1 MAESPSHVLA
11 RWLALTAA
19 FSLVVLAAFAANQPI
34 EPQPTS
40 APATQFSEARAR
52 PIVAMLADTIGV
64 RPTGSDGAAR
74 AAQYLAAQLRSIP
87 RVEVDV
93 QRVSDQRFYE
103 NTPYPYP
110 LLRYHVTNVVA
121 RLPGRTRDAIL
132 LDAHFDTLGDSDG
145 AGDDALGVA
154 AIIESLRALAAGP
167 QLERSVIVLANGGEE
182 YGLFGADGFIRN
194 HPLAR
199 DVRAY
204 VYIDGSPGGAA
215 TLLYAG
221 PGNPELIDAYARV
234 APRPQAT
241 SVVLDLM
248 ESGALSH
255 DGDFR
260 PLRDANKPGLSL
272 AGIGDLWA
280 AHTSRDRSNRLQPGT
295 LQHLG
300 QTTLAVTRELASGA
314 PLPRGIDARRV
325 TYFDLLGLV
334 VVRYS
339 SRTASSLALVALS
352 LALVAVVRARRQ
364 SNISLRS
371 IALVALYVMGALVA
385 SVLASVAC
393 GALLAFALRR
403 PHGWYSAPWVTI
415 PAFVAPALAAMLA
428 VHHRLAA
435 RLRSRS
441 IEPALA
447 VWIVA
452 VIGWSTLLLISS
464 VRGARSGYIPLLW
477 TAGLSASL
485 LVAIARP
492 RSTGALSA
500 LAVLGSLPGA
510 VALAAFAPVLRTMCA
525 EVAFLPLPIA
535 ADPMLAALVAS
546 FVGAAS
552 AGAMIGAHAIGA
564 HARASLVLALIAVLG
579 VATSAAREPFTH
591 ERPRRVFVVHGE
603 ADGQSAVLLR
613 AIDALPFD
621 SVARSLPDAR
631 PVRREWP
638 LFEVFMPPPTHEI
651 AAPAPAFA
659 APSVEVLSTTRA
671 TSATRVVRVRLRTET
686 TQLRLFV
693 ERDRLVRW
701 SLGRSLAVNEF
712 AGNRPTAY
720 FQGVGAEGEEVELEV
735 RGDAPVELEVIAT
748 SFLPDEH
755 MLRVARQLP
764 SWAVMTPMV
773 ARTVRVRI

>member
-1 MAESPSHVLA
+1 MTERPSLA
-11 RWLALTAA
+11 LRWLTLIAA
-19 FSLVVLAAFAANQPI
+19 FSLVVIAAFVANQPI
-34 EPQPTS
+34 
-40 APATQFSEARAR
+40 APLGLDAPSTQFSEARAR
-52 PIVAMLADTIGV
+52 PIVTMLADSIGV
-64 RPTGSDGAAR
+64 RPTGSDGAER
-74 AAQYLAAQLRSIP
+74 AAQYLASQLRAIP
-87 RVEVDV
+87 RVEVEI

-154 AIIESLRALAAGP
+154 AIIEALRALAAGP
-167 QLERSVIVLANGGEE
+167 MLERSVIVLANGGEE
-182 YGLFGADGFIRN
+182 YGLFGADGFVRN

-221 PGNPELIDAYARV
+221 PGNPELVEAYARV
-234 APRPQAT
+234 APRPQAS

-260 PLRDANKPGLSL
+260 PLRDGDKPGLSL

-280 AHTSRDRSNRLQPGT
+280 AHTSRDRSDRLQPGT

-300 QTTLAVTRELASGA
+300 QTALAVTRELANGR
-314 PLPRGIDARRV
+314 PLPTGNDTRRM
-325 TYFDLLGLV
+325 TYFDVLGLF
-334 VVRYS
+334 VVRYTS
-339 SRTASSLALVALS
+339 TTAALLAALVLVLS
-352 LALVAVVRARRQ
+352 AGSIAFARRQ
-364 SNISLRS
+364 S
-371 IALVALYVMGALVA
+371 ALSVGTLATAAAYC
-385 SVLASVAC
+385 VLALAAAVLAAVC
-393 GALLAFALRR
+393 AGLVLAFVLRR

-428 VHHRLAA
+428 VHRRLSS
-435 RLRSRS
+435 RLRARGVD
-441 IEPALA
+441 PTLA
-447 VWIVA
+447 VWLVA
-452 VIGWSTLLLISS
+452 LVGWSSLLALSAA
-464 VRGARSGYIPLLW
+464 RGARSAYIPLAW
-477 TAGLSASL
+477 TAGL
-485 LVAIARP
+485 
-492 RSTGALSA
+492 ALSLIVAVFKPRTRDALFA
-500 LAVLGSLPGA
+500 LAVAGAIPGA
-510 VALAAFAPVLRTMCA
+510 MTLASFAPVLRTMCA
-525 EVAFLPLPIA
+525 EVAFLPLPTA

-546 FVGAAS
+546 FVAAAS
-552 AGAMIGAHAIGA
+552 AGAMIAAHAVGAHG
-564 HARASLVLALIAVLG
+564 RASLAFALLALLG
-579 VATSAAREPFTH
+579 LGASAAREPFTH

-603 ADGQSAVLLR
+603 EGGRSAVLLR

-621 SVARSLPDAR
+621 PVLRSVRDAR
-631 PVRREWP
+631 PVQRQWP
-638 LFEVFMPPPTHEI
+638 LFEVFMPAPTHEV
-651 AAPAPAFA
+651 AAPSPSFAP
-659 APSVEVLSTTRA
+659 PSVEVLSSTA
-671 TSATRVVRVRLRTET
+671 NPGATRTVRLRLRTAT

-693 ERDRLVRW
+693 ERDRLARW

-720 FQGVGAEGEEVELEV
+720 FQGVGPEGEEVELEV
-735 RGDAPVELEVIAT
+735 RGASPVELEVIAT
-748 SFLPDEH
+748 SFLPDEA
-755 MLRVARQLP
+755 MLRVARQFP

-773 ARTVRVRI
+773 ARTIRVRI